1 MKKTKKKKGLKK
13 RYIALAMIVLLGAG
27 VFLFRNPLKVLA
39 FDIFLADQVEQT
51 LQEKSYVPLKPDNG
65 TKGVAPEPIAYKSD
79 PFSVML
85 LGTDQRGNETA
96 RSDTMIY
103 AVVRPEDY
111 KVLLIS
117 IPRDTY
123 TEIIGHRNDRKDK
136 ITHAYA
142 FGGQQMAKDTLEAL
156 LGHDIQYYAT
166 INFQGVKDVVD
177 ELGGLPLPIQ
187 KTIRNKG
194 ADHEKFTIEGGKS
207 LYNGEESLNY
217 VRYREDSDFNRTKR
231 QQVFLDVLANKM
243 LSLNQIG
250 HISDLLNIL
259 GENFKTDMKPT
270 MITDLAKKF
279 MVGKKVDISSF
290 TVMGEG
296 QKIDGVYYDIVDDK
310 YLDQAKAMIDNW
322 MNASTPADQLID
334 PGKAADALKPK
345 ASASPAA
352 Q

>member
-1 MKKTKKKKGLKK
+1 MRKKWKK
-13 RYIALAMIVLLGAG
+13 RYIALTVLLIIIAG
-27 VFLFRNPLKVLA
+27 GFLFRKPLTVLA
-39 FDIFLADQVEQT
+39 FDLFLSDRVEET
-51 LQEKSYVPLKPDNG
+51 LAQKSYQPLTKSEDNSV
-65 TKGVAPEPIAYKSD
+65 KPEPVAYKRE

-85 LGTDQRGNETA
+85 LGTDQRKTETA

-123 TEIIGHRNDRKDK
+123 TPIIGHNGDKKDK

-156 LGHDIQYYAT
+156 LGHTIQYYAT
-166 INFQGVKDVVD
+166 INFQGLKDTVNA
-177 ELGGLPLPIQ
+177 LGGLPLPIQ
-187 KTIRNKG
+187 KTIVNKG
-194 ADHEKFTIEGGKS
+194 KDHEKFTIVGGKS
-207 LYNGEESLNY
+207 LYDGEESLNY

-250 HISDLLNIL
+250 NITELLNIL
-259 GENFKTDMKPT
+259 GENFKTDMKPE

-279 MVGKKVDISSF
+279 LGGKEMDISSF

-296 QKIDGVYYDIVDDK
+296 ARIDGVYYDVINEED
-310 YLDQAKAMIDNW
+310 LNEAKTMIDNW
-322 MNASTPADQLID
+322 MNAGTPVDQLIE
-334 PGKAADALKPK
+334 PGKAGDALKAK
-345 ASASPAA
+345 ATSAAH
-352 Q
+352 